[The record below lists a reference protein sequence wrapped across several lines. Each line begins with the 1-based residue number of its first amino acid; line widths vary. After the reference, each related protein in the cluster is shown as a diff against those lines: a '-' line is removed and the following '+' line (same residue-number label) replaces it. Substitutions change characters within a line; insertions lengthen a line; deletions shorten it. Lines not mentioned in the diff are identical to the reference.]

1 MQMSAGQ
8 NYQAIIQLAQV
19 AIAAEQM
26 GGAQQTLDMAVDYTQ
41 EREQFGRKIAELSGN
56 QTQGLPI

>member
-1 MQMSAGQ
+1 MVNADGGWSKLS
-8 NYQAIIQLAQV
+8 AIIHLAQI

-41 EREQFGRKIAELSGN
+41 EREQFGRNIASY
-56 QTQGLPI
+56 QAI